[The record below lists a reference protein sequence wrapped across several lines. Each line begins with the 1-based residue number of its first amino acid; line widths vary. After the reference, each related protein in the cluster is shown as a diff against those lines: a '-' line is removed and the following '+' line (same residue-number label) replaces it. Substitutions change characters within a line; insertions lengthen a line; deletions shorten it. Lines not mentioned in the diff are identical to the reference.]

1 MTDIKKSNA
10 LIKQVFSKNPE
21 LIQTMQAL
29 FLGFEL
35 SKDEKDMIK
44 TTFEDENLYKAIER
58 RIAPRLER
66 DTMVGQQS
74 DEWAGLEEQIYGSH
88 EGQIYQAVHYKKE
101 AIAMAKQAMAL
112 LKNPDGEPIDISY
125 DPDLNVADKMQIK
138 LLARNMYIK
147 MIQNQL
153 STIWVIAEQKDGENP
168 QQTAERILKDSDK

>member
-1 MTDIKKSNA
+1 MADIKRSNA
-10 LIKQVFSKNPE
+10 LIKQVFGKHPE
-21 LIQTMQAL
+21 LLQILQAL

-35 SKDEKDMIK
+35 TVEEKELVKSTFSNDE
-44 TTFEDENLYKAIER
+44 LYDALRR

-88 EGQIYQAVHYKKE
+88 PDKIYQSVHYKKE
-101 AIAMAKQAMAL
+101 AIAMANKAVAL
-112 LKNPDGEPIDISY
+112 LRNPDGEQIDISY
-125 DPDLNVADKMQIK
+125 DPDMSVNDPLQIK

-153 STIWVIAEQKDGENP
+153 STIWIISEQKEGENP
-168 QQTAERILKDSDK
+168 NQTAERILKDSAK

>member
-21 LIQTMQAL
+21 LIKTMQAL
-29 FLGFEL
+29 FLGFDLTEEEKKTIKSTFADEEL
-35 SKDEKDMIK
+35 YE
-44 TTFEDENLYKAIER
+44 AIR
-58 RIAPRLER
+58 KRIAPRLER

-74 DEWAGLEEQIYGSH
+74 DEWAGLEEQIYGAQ

-101 AIAMAKQAMAL
+101 AIKMAKQAMAL
-112 LKNPDGEPIDISY
+112 LKNPDGEKIDISY
-125 DPDLNVADKMQIK
+125 DPDLSLNDPHQIK

-153 STIWVIAEQKDGENP
+153 STIWVIAEQKENENP
-168 QQTAERILKDSDK
+168 QQTAERILRDSAK

>member
-10 LIKQVFSKNPE
+10 LIKQVFSKNPD
-21 LIQTMQAL
+21 LLKVLQAL

-35 SKDEKDMIK
+35 TAEEKEMVK
-44 TTFEDENLYKAIER
+44 TTFANDELFEAVR
-58 RIAPRLER
+58 RRFAPRLER

-74 DEWAGLEEQIYGSH
+74 DEWAGLEEQIYGAY

-101 AIAMAKQAMAL
+101 AIKMAKQAMAL
-112 LKNPDGEPIDISY
+112 LKDPDGPKIDISY
-125 DPDLNVADKMQIK
+125 DPDVVLNDPLQIK

-153 STIWVIAEQKDGENP
+153 STIWVIAEQKENENP
-168 QQTAERILKDSDK
+168 QQTAERILKDSTR